1 MAEQEHWNS
10 EVPANY
16 EQKLMLKR
24 RAEKERRARLAREMR
39 ERAAAGGSTPLSP
52 LPQGVTASLAQGATA
67 SLAQGATASLAQG
80 ATASLAQGATA
91 SLAQGATASPRPPV
105 YVKPTKTIPQR
116 NGVAGIALRKT
127 KRKSRK
133 TRRSKHR
140 K

>member
-39 ERAAAGGSTPLSP
+39 ERAAAGGATPLSP
-52 LPQGVTASLAQGATA
+52 LPQGATA
-67 SLAQGATASLAQG
+67 SI
-80 ATASLAQGATA
+80 
-91 SLAQGATASPRPPV
+91 AQGATASPRPPV
-105 YVKPTKTIPQR
+105 YVPPTKTIPQR